1 MAKIAK
7 KTATRISELFLI
19 MRVANQMM
27 EDKCDFKR
35 WAAYSDEANLELREM
50 GIDAGKTF
58 AEIDAEIDAEFRAK
72 YANFAA

>member
-7 KTATRISELFLI
+7 KTANRISELFLK

-27 EDKCDFKR
+27 EDKYGFER

-50 GIDAGKTF
+50 GIDAGMTF
-58 AEIDAEIDAEFRAK
+58 AEIRAEFLAK
-72 YANFAA
+72 HPNIAA